1 MNKKNFKD
9 LDNYNKLLETS
20 KTFASSQGSYG
31 RMYQGLL
38 ELNEEEVK
46 ELNSMPD
53 FKICK
58 DILDVIMVL
67 EG

>member
-20 KTFASSQGSYG
+20 KTFASTQGSYG

-46 ELNSMPD
+46 ELNTMPD
-53 FKICK
+53 FKSCS

>member
-38 ELNEEEVK
+38 ELNNEEIK
-46 ELNSMPD
+46 ELNALET
-53 FKICK
+53 FKDCK
-58 DILDVIMVL
+58 DILDVIMTL

>member
-1 MNKKNFKD
+1 MKKNFKD

-20 KTFASSQGSYG
+20 KTFVSSQGSYG

-46 ELNSMPD
+46 ELNTLET
-53 FKICK
+53 FKGCK